1 MIFNIIIQKQVIY
14 THQKI

>member
-1 MIFNIIIQKQVIY
+1 MIFNIIIEKQVIY